1 MVKLQRPPDLRAP
14 PLADCDSR
22 SPQITPLPL
31 NSMDIE
37 FFLEQHSKPM
47 LFYILSISWFIY
59 KKNSYDSL
67 FVFVITNVKEKYN

>member
-1 MVKLQRPPDLRAP
+1 MGEIRPWIDARHPRGRGTRIVVKLQRPPDLRAP

-47 LFYILSISWFIY
+47 LFYILSIS
-59 KKNSYDSL
+59 
-67 FVFVITNVKEKYN
+67 